1 MGTSFGVGNVGE
13 YHMGNH
19 YEFLD
24 KLLILPP
31 EYHDDNYGNYTSGL
45 KSLSG
50 LQGFQAVPVIREF
63 FHRCRMY
70 QLHGEDRTLEQDFGV
85 DVVHSCL
92 INLAMLMADCIEKPY
107 EEVHT
112 A

>member
-1 MGTSFGVGNVGE
+1 MGTSFGVGNTGE

-19 YEFLD
+19 YDFLD

-31 EYHDDNYGNYTSGL
+31 EYHDDSCGYTSGL
-45 KSLSG
+45 KSLYG
-50 LQGFQAVPVIREF
+50 LKGFEAVPVIKDF
-63 FHRCRMY
+63 FRKCRHY
-70 QLHGEDRTLEQDFGV
+70 QLHEGDRTLEQDFGV

>member
-19 YEFLD
+19 YDFLD

-31 EYHDDNYGNYTSGL
+31 EYHDDNSYGYTSGL
-45 KSLSG
+45 KSLDS
-50 LQGFQAVPVIREF
+50 LKGFEAVPVIKNF
-63 FHRCRMY
+63 FHKCRMY
-70 QLHGEDRTLEQDFGV
+70 QLHDGDRTLEQDFGI

-92 INLAMLMADCIEKPY
+92 INLAMLMADCITNPY